1 MKLYAP
7 HRVVDA
13 EAVRSLWGVLTS
25 ASEMGTSKAIITTSS
40 RFAPGVYTE
49 FKDRMPGRI
58 SLRDGDSFREWL
70 LADRSK

>member
-40 RFAPGVYTE
+40 VRSGVYTE

-70 LADRSK
+70 FG